1 MNFEDFVNI
10 FKKIEGIKILET
22 RNGPNYIKYSV
33 NYNHVQEEI
42 NKISLELK
50 EKFGCDISNSL
61 LENNKFKLFFG
72 PSSLDKNIK
81 MFVDRIMTLISD
93 QDNERKKRHQ
103 EFGLPDMSLVT
114 IRQMT
119 EELKKR
125 KNLVFSLVWIEN
137 NENDNISIEGSG
149 NPTQV
154 VGLLT
159 RGTHMAIEWADQ
171 NIRFNK

>member
-1 MNFEDFVNI
+1 MEFNELVNS
-10 FKKIEGIKILET
+10 FKKIEGVKIVET
-22 RNGPNYIKYSV
+22 RDGPNYI
-33 NYNHVQEEI
+33 NYFIIYDHVQEVLQ
-42 NKISLELK
+42 KISLDLR
-50 EKFGCDISNSL
+50 EKFGCDISINSL
-61 LENNKFKLFFG
+61 GDSKSKIFFG
-72 PSSLDKNIK
+72 PKNLDQTIK
-81 MFVDRIMTLISD
+81 LFVEKIKVIIEE
-93 QDNERKKRHQ
+93 QDNDRRTRHQ
-103 EFGLPDMSLVT
+103 EFGLPDLSLVT
-114 IRQMT
+114 IRQMA

-137 NENDNISIEGSG
+137 NEHDNISIEGSG